1 MSVLLPLS
9 SCPSSLLILSFFLCP
24 LVLPPL
30 SFPSSSVLWSS
41 SQFPLVV
48 LVLFL
53 LPPILF
59 FCGIPDSYRGCC
71 RIPTGFLQAFV
82 YRVPTG
88 FLWVPI
94 GFLHNSYRVPM
105 GFLQGSYRVIMGF
118 LQAFLGSYRIP
129 SQFLQGPYGVPTGF
143 LQFLPLIFVVILPVS
158 SCPSSFSYFVLFP
171 LLYCPSSSVLLSFFL
186 CPVGIL

>member
-105 GFLQGSYRVIMGF
+105 WRLTCPRWRRGGAPASGRSWARTLERG
-118 LQAFLGSYRIP
+118 P
-129 SQFLQGPYGVPTGF
+129 SHTAPPPRPHLAWCHNRDVPR
-143 LQFLPLIFVVILPVS
+143 
-158 SCPSSFSYFVLFP
+158 
-171 LLYCPSSSVLLSFFL
+171 
-186 CPVGIL
+186 